1 MDHFLLS
8 EEVQAF
14 INANSNASIPDLVLR
29 KNPFPH
35 YSWQEI
41 INQIEAKAKAKEK
54 LPTWF
59 ATKNII
65 FPGKISLEQTSSEK
79 TAAYK
84 SEIVSGD
91 TLIDLSGGF
100 GIDDYYFSK
109 RVNTVIHCE
118 LNENLSDIV
127 AHNFEKLGSENIR
140 CIKGDSLQILQQ
152 LNRQFDWI
160 YVDPSRRNDI
170 KEKVFM
176 LKDCLPNV
184 PDLLSTYFVYSPN
197 ILIKTAPMLDI
208 TAGIKEFKCVRQI
221 HIVAVENE
229 VKELLWEIKRG
240 YEGTIHIKTIN
251 STKYNTE
258 EFNFDLSQDSNFFT
272 IGEPAKFLYEPNA
285 AIMKSGCFNLISQHF
300 TINKL
305 HPNSHLYTSDTKITF
320 PGRVFEIEHTIAYNK
335 ANMKKYLENEK
346 SNITTRNFPET
357 VAAIRKKWK
366 IKDGGYKYCF
376 FTTNHLND
384 KIVVI
389 CNKVN

>member
-1 MDHFLLS
+1 LDHFLLS

-84 SEIVSGD
+84 SEIVSGN

-109 RVNTVIHCE
+109 RVNNIIHCE

-127 AHNFEKLGSENIR
+127 AHNFEKLGSENIK
-140 CIKGDSLQILQQ
+140 CIKGDSLQILHH
-152 LNRQFDWI
+152 LKRQFDWI
-160 YVDPSRRNDI
+160 YVDPSRRSDV
-170 KEKVFM
+170 KGKVFM

-184 PDLLSTYFVYSPN
+184 PDLLSTYFDYSPN

-208 TAGIKEFKCVRQI
+208 TAGIQELKCVRQI

-229 VKELLWEIKRG
+229 VKELLWEIKKG
-240 YEGTIHIKTIN
+240 YERTIYIKTIN
-251 STKYNTE
+251 STKHNTE
-258 EFNFDLSQDSNFFT
+258 EFNFDLSQKSHLCT
-272 IGEPAKFLYEPNA
+272 IGKPAKFLYEPNA

-300 TINKL
+300 KINKL

-335 ANMKKYLENEK
+335 TNMKKYFENEK